1 MLLTA
6 ESTAAGDL
14 RIYATQIASVVSYFV
29 DDGEGGCQLIVE
41 AGELACRWSTTAEKI
56 NAVRDAVLVEVA
68 RRLNCL
74 PHQVHQHSLTELH
87 DLSDPVLAERV
98 TWTRRRHNRRVAR

>member
-29 DDGEGGCQLIVE
+29 DDGDGCCALVVE
-41 AGELACRWSTTAEKI
+41 PGELACRWSMTQDKLDG
-56 NAVRDAVLVEVA
+56 VRAAVLEDVA
-68 RRLNCL
+68 RRLNCPPDRVL
-74 PHQVHQHSLTELH
+74 CRSLAEL
-87 DLSDPVLAERV
+87 LLIADPVLAERV
-98 TWTRRRHNRRVAR
+98 TWSRRRHSRRAVR